1 VAQPLRDLTHRPA
14 GQVPALDALRTCAVL
29 IVLCAHL
36 TVAYLK
42 RGGIDSWLAR
52 FPLVKNGGLGV
63 DLFFVLSGYFIGKQ
77 LWRELART
85 GTIHFSRF
93 VFRRGLRIWPL
104 FFFFLVFSLAVVGWG
119 QFPLGRWWSDAV
131 FLTNYFPDQGVV
143 GGSWSLC
150 TEEQ

>member
-1 VAQPLRDLTHRPA
+1 RGPYFPGSRPGRSFLRRQGSRRQPIFRQKLQVLHAMKSLAAAWRCFVAQPLRGLTHRPA

-42 RGGIDSWLAR
+42 HGGIDSWLAR

-104 FFFFLVFSLAVVGWG
+104 F
-119 QFPLGRWWSDAV
+119 
-131 FLTNYFPDQGVV
+131 
-143 GGSWSLC
+143 
-150 TEEQ
+150 